1 MTPVAQMGHAPRIVQ
16 GMEIVNPMGKAG
28 MDPKSEKA
36 LRREIVEK
44 GLEAL
49 QTAVKDSTLFERS
62 KRAESD

>member
-1 MTPVAQMGHAPRIVQ
+1 
-16 GMEIVNPMGKAG
+16 MGKAG